1 MKRLILI
8 CALLASLIVS
18 SPAQAASDAITV
30 TSTPTVANIPQ
41 VGDIWSGN
49 IPTAVQF
56 EKSITYPCGY
66 VVIPIKGLLSYST
79 LADKANGV
87 SINLTAWSDAG
98 AKLGTGYLTS
108 SDWNPVGPITQS
120 KIFFCGADV
129 LGTHTLLIETLYYTS
144 TTGLLSRYLSTTNKS
159 RLTISLLRT
168 PPTPVK
174 DFKISLN
181 GQQID
186 CSWSA
191 PSTDAPITGY
201 EVGLFDTNTNAP
213 LPPLD
218 SDLKSPTVIST
229 LASSARQVSIPWSD
243 VSKFTTYPGTSIV
256 LKVRALSASGSAIW
270 SNGIYLS
277 QQQFAAYKPAS
288 SLPPK
293 PNFSASVSPFDNSV
307 INIQIGMSDI
317 SNYVSSYKVS
327 GWITKIRRTGGQ
339 DQIGSIGRISSLTSY
354 SATWTNSSSGSYE
367 VAVALIN
374 SLGQGEWSDYAPVVV
389 PSKEV
394 MIEPSPSPSETPIAK
409 KKTITCVK
417 GKLTKKV
424 TAVKP
429 KCPAGY
435 KLKS

>member
-1 MKRLILI
+1 MKRLIML
-8 CALLASLIVS
+8 CAMVTSFIVAL
-18 SPAQAASDAITV
+18 PAQAATDAVTV

-41 VGDIWSGN
+41 VGDIWSGD
-49 IPTAVQF
+49 IPTSVQF

-66 VVIPIKGLLSYST
+66 VIIPIRGLLSYAT

-129 LGTHTLLIETLYYTS
+129 IGTHTLLIETLYYTS
-144 TTGLLSRYLSTTNKS
+144 TTGLLSRYLSTTNRS
-159 RLTISLLRT
+159 RLTISLQKT

-181 GQQID
+181 GQQIN

-191 PSTDAPITGY
+191 PSSDAPITGY

-218 SDLKSPTVIST
+218 SDLKSSKIISSI
-229 LASSARQVSIPWSD
+229 SSSTRQVSIPWSE
-243 VSKFTTYPGTSIV
+243 VSKITTYPGTSIV
-256 LKVRALSASGSAIW
+256 FKVRALSASGPGTW
-270 SNGIYLS
+270 SNGIYLT
-277 QQQFAAYKPAS
+277 QQQFAAYKPAT

-293 PNFSASVSPFDNSV
+293 PNFSATVSPLDNS
-307 INIQIGMSDI
+307 IIIIQIALSDV

-327 GWITKIRRTGGQ
+327 GWITKLRRVGGQ
-339 DQIGSIGRISSLTSY
+339 DQIGSVGPISSLTSY
-354 SATWTNSSSGSYE
+354 SATWTNSAVGSYE

-374 SLGQGEWSDYAPVVV
+374 SLGQGEWSDYRSVDV
-389 PSKEV
+389 PSKAVE
-394 MIEPSPSPSETPIAK
+394 IAPSPSPSATPVFK
-409 KKTITCVK
+409 KTTITCVK

-429 KCPAGY
+429 KCPSGY